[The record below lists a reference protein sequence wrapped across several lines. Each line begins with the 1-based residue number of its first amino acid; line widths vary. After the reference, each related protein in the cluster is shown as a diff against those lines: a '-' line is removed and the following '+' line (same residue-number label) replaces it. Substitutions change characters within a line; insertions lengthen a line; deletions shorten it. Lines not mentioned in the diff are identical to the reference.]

1 VRKIR
6 SAALVAA
13 MLGCVSMFG
22 AGAASAAGA
31 YGDEGDKGKNGNTD
45 TNVVVCE
52 QNARVG
58 DDIDQV
64 AGLLNIATGDIT
76 LLGSPASNVTIQQQ
90 CSGDDSVAISG
101 SEART
106 GDVLGDIGIT
116 LPPLPLPL

>member
-31 YGDEGDKGKNGNTD
+31 YGDEGDNGNNGNSD

-52 QNARVG
+52 QDARIG
-58 DDIDQV
+58 DDIRQL
-64 AGLLNIATGDIT
+64 GLLNVATGPIT
-76 LLGSPASNVTIQQQ
+76 LLGGSGPASNATIQQQ
-90 CSGDDSVAISG
+90 CSGDDSVAISD
-101 SEART
+101 SEARSGT
-106 GDVLGDIGIT
+106 GLELGDIS
-116 LPPLPLPL
+116 LDLL

>member
-31 YGDEGDKGKNGNTD
+31 YGDEGNNGSNGNSD

-52 QNARVG
+52 QDARIG
-58 DDIDQV
+58 DETVQF
-64 AGLLNIATGDIT
+64 GLLNVATGPIA
-76 LLGSPASNVTIQQQ
+76 LLGSGPASNATIQQQ
-90 CSGDDSVAISG
+90 CSGDDSVAFSDNEATSG
-101 SEART
+101 T
-106 GDVLGDIGIT
+106 GLDVLGDIG
-116 LPPLPLPL
+116 LDLL